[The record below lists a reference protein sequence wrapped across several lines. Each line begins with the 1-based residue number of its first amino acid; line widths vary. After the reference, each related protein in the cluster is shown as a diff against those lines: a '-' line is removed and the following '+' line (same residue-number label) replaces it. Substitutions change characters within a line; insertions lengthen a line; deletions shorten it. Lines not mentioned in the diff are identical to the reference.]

1 MAAQNLFGDLA
12 LDQSVKDLT
21 DTVKLLRRI
30 VGLLEPSGNQDAQGR
45 QRVTIDAI
53 LTGLTL
59 SSVGTVTTVTTVSSL
74 TNQAGLYG
82 FDQRNFKQ
90 DFRVAYNT
98 GPRAN
103 IKQT

>member
-30 VGLLEPSGNQDAQGR
+30 VSLLEPSGFQDAQGR
-45 QRVTIDAI
+45 QRVLVDNYGAAAY
-53 LTGLTL
+53 LNQL
-59 SSVGTVTTVTTVSSL
+59 GTVTVVTTVSSL
-74 TNQAGLYG
+74 TNQAALYG
-82 FDQRNFKQ
+82 FDQRNLKQ

-103 IKQT
+103 IKQS